1 METGKNM
8 KNSSSETSRLVAL
21 ITGAGKQRVGYHI
34 AESLAD
40 RGFDVAIHYN
50 RSREEAR
57 QTVKSLVA
65 KGVRAAAFQADVS
78 KPSSIDRMFARVK
91 DRFGRLDVM
100 VTSAAIWD
108 PKPLEE
114 MTPDDVRR
122 HFEVNALGTFWCC
135 RAAGLMMVEQPE
147 GGLIVTIGDWAVERP
162 YLNYPAY
169 FVSKGCIPTITRM
182 LAVELAH
189 RNPAIRV
196 NCIHPGPVMLPATLS
211 KHEKLEAIQAT
222 LLKKEG
228 SPLHV
233 AKAVEFFW
241 DNDFITG
248 ACLPVD
254 GGRTIA

>member
-1 METGKNM
+1 M
-8 KNSSSETSRLVAL
+8 KTSSAEASRRVAL
-21 ITGAGKQRVGYHI
+21 ITGAGKKRVGYYI
-34 AESLAD
+34 AQTMAD
-40 RGFDVAIHYN
+40 RGFDLAIHYN

-57 QTVKSLVA
+57 QTVASLTEKGTRAVA
-65 KGVRAAAFQADVS
+65 LRADVS
-78 KPSSIDRMFARVK
+78 KPVSIDRMFAQIK
-91 DRFGRLDVM
+91 ERFGRLDLL
-100 VTSAAIWD
+100 VTSAAIWE
-108 PKPLEE
+108 PKRLEE
-114 MTPDDVRR
+114 ITPDDVRR
-122 HFEVNALGTFWCC
+122 HFDVNALGTFWCC
-135 RAAGLMMVEQPE
+135 RAAGLLMAEQPE

-169 FVSKGCIPTITRM
+169 FVSKGCIPTMTRM
-182 LAVELAH
+182 LAVELSH

-196 NCIHPGPVMLPATLS
+196 NCVHPGPVMLPATLS
-211 KHEKLEAIQAT
+211 KHEKLEAIRAT

-228 SPLHV
+228 SPQHI

>member
-1 METGKNM
+1 M
-8 KNSSSETSRLVAL
+8 KTSSEETSRRVAL
-21 ITGAGKQRVGYHI
+21 ITGAGKRRVGYYI
-34 AESLAD
+34 AQTMAD
-40 RGFDVAIHYN
+40 RGFDLAIHYN

-57 QTVKSLVA
+57 QTVASLIE
-65 KGVRAAAFQADVS
+65 KGARAAEFRADVS
-78 KPSSIDRMFARVK
+78 KPASIDRMFAQIQ
-91 DRFGRLDVM
+91 DRFGRLDLL
-100 VTSAAIWD
+100 VTSAAIWT
-108 PKPLEE
+108 PTRLEE

-135 RAAGLMMVEQPE
+135 RAAGLMMAQQPE

-169 FVSKGCIPTITRM
+169 FVSKGCIPAMTRM

-196 NCIHPGPVMLPATLS
+196 NCVHPGPVMLPAALS
-211 KHEKLEAIQAT
+211 KHEKLQAIRAT
-222 LLKKEG
+222 LLKREG
-228 SPLHV
+228 SPRHI

-248 ACLPVD
+248 VCLTVD

>member
-1 METGKNM
+1 MTNLSK
-8 KNSSSETSRLVAL
+8 ETSRPVAL
-21 ITGAGKQRVGYHI
+21 ITGAGKQRVGYYV
-34 AESLAD
+34 AQSLAD
-40 RGFDVAIHYN
+40 RGFDLAVHYN
-50 RSREEAR
+50 RSENEAR
-57 QTVKSLVA
+57 QTVASIVE
-65 KGVRAAAFQADVS
+65 KGVRAVAFQADVS
-78 KPSSIDRMFARVK
+78 NPASIEGMFTELK
-91 DRFGRLDVM
+91 DQFGRLDLL

-114 MTPDDVRR
+114 MTPEDIRR

-135 RAAGLMMVEQPE
+135 RAAGLMMAKQPE

-169 FVSKGCIPTITRM
+169 FVSKGCIPTMTRM
-182 LAVELAH
+182 LAAELAH

-228 SPLHV
+228 SPRHV

-248 ACLPVD
+248 VCLPVD